1 MYRLV
6 SVIIPSYKRSDTV
19 VRAINSVLN
28 QTYKNIEVI
37 VVDDNIQGDEYSIEL
52 EKVLG
57 QIKDN
62 RVVLIRQDKHVNGA
76 KARNEGVKASHGDYI
91 AFLDDDDEW
100 WPDKIERQIH
110 ILEKNPEY
118 SGIAGGV
125 TLWKDNKEISQ
136 LPLKKIS
143 SENLLYKVLI
153 REVGLATSSFLC
165 TKSSFENIGGFDETL
180 KRSQDL
186 QLFADFL
193 CQYKI
198 YPIWDFRTTKMH
210 VESSIN
216 RLNSHALSKNKSD
229 FFRSIQDVFCT
240 FSKSKQRRIKSA
252 HYYEICFVALKESDY
267 LFALKNFI
275 RGLKSPCSLFDLG
288 KRMLERI

>member
-1 MYRLV
+1 MNRLV

-52 EKVLG
+52 EKVIG

-76 KARNEGVKASHGDYI
+76 KARNEGVKASHGEFV

-100 WPDKIERQIH
+100 WPDKIERQLL
-110 ILEKNPEY
+110 ILDENPDY
-118 SGIAGGV
+118 TGVAGGA
-125 TLWKDNKEISQ
+125 TTWRNNKEISKFP
-136 LPLKKIS
+136 LPKVS
-143 SENLLYKVLI
+143 SKNLLFKVLT
-153 REVGLATSSFLC
+153 REVGLATSTFLC
-165 TKSSFENIGGFDETL
+165 TKDSFIKIGGFDENL

-186 QLFADFL
+186 QLFSDYL
-193 CQYKI
+193 SHYKI
-198 YPIWDFRTTKMH
+198 FPIWNFRTTKMH
-210 VESSIN
+210 VESYIN
-216 RLNSHALSKNKSD
+216 RLDSHALAKNKSD
-229 FFRSIQDVFCT
+229 YFKSIEDVLMK

-252 HYYEICFVALKESDY
+252 HYYEISYVALKESEY
-267 LFALKNFI
+267 LFALKNFVM
-275 RGLKSPCSLFDLG
+275 GLKSPFSLIELS
-288 KRMLERI
+288 KRILARL